1 MPAIPL
7 FEFSNV
13 TVQQHGIDVLRNLNW
28 SILPG
33 QQWAVLGPNGSGK
46 SALAA
51 SLTGQAHISHGEIR
65 FARGIEHSI
74 AAVSFQLQ
82 RAFVAQEDCF
92 FQARW
97 YREEEGE
104 TPTLTARQIL
114 GESSPLAPCGVRGSS
129 PHTKQLVRLLGL
141 TDLLDRNALHLSTG
155 EMRRTLIARALLKKP
170 KILLLDEP
178 FIGLDATS
186 RAAFR
191 NSLETL
197 MRRGLTVIVFTT
209 RPDDLPKHVSRLLF
223 LKDGRIAHQC
233 PRRCPTAKPAR
244 RRVFGTEKRPRQS
257 IPAPLLSKSN
267 SLRGPIV
274 ELRDVS
280 VLTPEKKIL
289 DGIHWIVHP
298 GERWALTGHNGAGK
312 TTLLSLILGDH
323 PQAFAQD
330 VRLFGKPRGELTLEE
345 LKSRVGWASPDIL
358 LHYSGDTT
366 VLELA
371 CSGYASTMGLYHR
384 PSKKQLAHARAWLK
398 YFALTPLLDHPFRFL
413 SEGQQ
418 RLTLLVRALVKNPPL
433 LILDEPCQGLDDT
446 NRARVLHALDT
457 VCKKNKT
464 TLLYVSHYAEERPHC
479 INHELKLK
487 AGRIDS

>member
-1 MPAIPL
+1 MPATPL
-7 FEFSNV
+7 FEFQDV
-13 TVQQHGIDVLRNLNW
+13 TVQQHGLDVLRNLNW
-28 SILPG
+28 SVLPG

-51 SLTGQAHISHGEIR
+51 SLIGQAHISHGEIR
-65 FARGIEHSI
+65 FARGIEHAI

-104 TPTLTARQIL
+104 RPTLTARQIL
-114 GESSPLAPCGVRGSS
+114 GSDT
-129 PHTKQLVRLLGL
+129 PHARRLVKLLGL
-141 TDLLDRNALHLSTG
+141 DDLLDRNALHLSTG

-170 KILLLDEP
+170 KVLLLDEP
-178 FIGLDATS
+178 FIGLDAAA

-191 NSLETL
+191 ASLDTL
-197 MRRGLTVIVFTT
+197 MRRGLAVVVFTT
-209 RPDDLPKHVSRLLF
+209 RPDDFPKHVSRLLF
-223 LKDGRIAHQC
+223 LKSGKIAHQC
-233 PRRCPTAKPAR
+233 PRRCPTAKTAR
-244 RRVFGTEKRPRQS
+244 RRVFGSEKRPRQS

-289 DGIHWIVHP
+289 DGIHWTVHP

-330 VRLFGKPRGELTLEE
+330 VRLFGKARGELTLEE

-433 LILDEPCQGLDDT
+433 LILDEPCQGLDAT
-446 NRARVLHALDT
+446 NRARVLNALDT
-457 VCKKNKT
+457 VCAKNKA
-464 TLLYVSHYAEERPHC
+464 TLLYVSHYAEERPAC
-479 INHELKLK
+479 IDHELKLC
-487 AGRIDS
+487 AGKIRD

>member
-1 MPAIPL
+1 MPAEPL
-7 FEFSNV
+7 FEFDSVTLSQHGFVSLKNV
-13 TVQQHGIDVLRNLNW
+13 TWSVLR
-28 SILPG
+28 G
-33 QQWAVLGPNGSGK
+33 QQWAVVGPNGAGK

-51 SLTGQAHISHGEIR
+51 ALTGQAHISDGEIR
-65 FARGIEHSI
+65 FARGIENAI

-114 GESSPLAPCGVRGSS
+114 GADT
-129 PHTKQLVRLLGL
+129 PHARQLIKLLGL
-141 TDLLDRNALHLSTG
+141 ADLLDRNALHLSTG

-178 FIGLDATS
+178 FIGLDAES

-191 NSLETL
+191 TALETL
-197 MRRGLTVIVFTT
+197 MRRGLSVIVFTT
-209 RPDDLPKHVSRLLF
+209 RPDDLPRPVSRLLF
-223 LKDGRIAHQC
+223 LKDGKVAGNC
-233 PRRCPTAKPAR
+233 MRRGATVHAARRKTFGPEKPAR
-244 RRVFGTEKRPRQS
+244 KSV
-257 IPAPLLSKSN
+257 PAPLPTKSRA
-267 SLRGPIV
+267 LRGAVV

-280 VLTPEKKIL
+280 VQTPEKKIL
-289 DGIHWIVHP
+289 DGIDWVVQP

-312 TTLLSLILGDH
+312 TTLLSLVLGDH

-330 VRLFGKPRGELTLEE
+330 VRLFGTPRGELTLEE
-345 LKSRVGWASPDIL
+345 LKARVGWASPDIL
-358 LHYSGDTT
+358 LHFSGDTT

-371 CSGYASTMGLYHR
+371 CSGYANTMGLYHS
-384 PSKKQLAHARAWLK
+384 PSNKQIAHARAWLN
-398 YFALTPLLDHPFRFL
+398 YFALTSSEQLPFRFL

-418 RLTLLVRALVKNPPL
+418 RLVLLVRALVKNPPL
-433 LILDEPCQGLDDT
+433 IVLDEPCQGLDAA
-446 NRARVLHALDT
+446 NRARVLHALDSI
-457 VCKKNKT
+457 CGKNKT

-479 INHELKLK
+479 IDHELKLR
-487 AGRIDS
+487 AGKVDR